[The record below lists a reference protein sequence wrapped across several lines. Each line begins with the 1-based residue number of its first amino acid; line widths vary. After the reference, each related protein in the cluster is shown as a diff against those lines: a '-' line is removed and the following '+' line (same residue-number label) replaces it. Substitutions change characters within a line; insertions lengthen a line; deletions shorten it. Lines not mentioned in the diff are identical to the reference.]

1 MVDGEPRL
9 SALAQKESGIE
20 VSPDGKE
27 KMNESVIDPKS
38 GRPKRVPIG
47 DGTMVTTADGRR
59 VQEYEEDRE
68 IHDQVW
74 KEMIGGYYV
83 EAVNSAAEFLQEHKK
98 AVKAGQ
104 DVYGSMQRWQDA
116 IHVSK
121 HEPTVVEEEYY
132 KEQGIDPKILKTPMA
147 ELEEAAAKTVAAK
160 KKAGDEEAKYSA
172 VPEYPAVQPQAARVF
187 HSKSRFCERR
197 EEEELV
203 PTGVNADT
211 TLGENGGC
219 RRCSGKSHD
228 DGHEERYG
236 EAWAVH
242 VVGRSREFGRVT
254 IRAPHETTRRATQRN
269 LNSNTI
275 QSIER
280 NIQSEEA
287 QEQEG
292 KEEEEETKNK

>member
-1 MVDGEPRL
+1 ME
-9 SALAQKESGIE
+9 
-20 VSPDGKE
+20 KE
-27 KMNESVIDPKS
+27 KMNTKVVIDPKS

-116 IHVSK
+116 IHMSK

-172 VPEYPAVQPQAARVF
+172 VPNIRRLQQLRSRTSIPF
-187 HSKSRFCERR
+187 KSRFCERR
-197 EEEELV
+197 
-203 PTGVNADT
+203 
-211 TLGENGGC
+211 
-219 RRCSGKSHD
+219 RR
-228 DGHEERYG
+228 R
-236 EAWAVH
+236 
-242 VVGRSREFGRVT
+242 VGSD
-254 IRAPHETTRRATQRN
+254 RR
-269 LNSNTI
+269 
-275 QSIER
+275 
-280 NIQSEEA
+280 
-287 QEQEG
+287 
-292 KEEEEETKNK
+292 